1 MEAMNDQM
9 MAWLKDN
16 CNKMSMNELCK
27 IVDQYNIDVA
37 TLPLS
42 AERAQAFEMRKSDVM
57 WDNVVSCS
65 DVAEKVNL
73 CHAYISKFSG
83 VSTAQEHVAEAQR
96 IIQQVSADVES
107 KDWQSVDKSNYQS
120 LCVYRNKYPNSIHM
134 SEIERMAWDCV
145 GRTTIDLQRYI
156 NDFST
161 SFYADEARSIIDSA
175 KAWDEI
181 CRTRDINLIENFI
194 GSYPGSQHIG
204 DAQTMLWQSVRASG
218 DLLKVMHYIRTYPSS
233 PVIGEANIFF
243 GEIKKQKLAEMKN
256 NPSTYSVNVI
266 GSMLVQ
272 GIFTDY
278 ELVSEGVASEK
289 SLRMIRNMPELP
301 PLPTQFSKI
310 DDLPRG
316 TDVFLLG
323 IPASGKTCALMALM
337 GSQGIIYD
345 TVIGGGEYAMAL
357 DNYRDAGLVPGSTPG
372 NFMAAISARVK
383 EGDITHNV
391 NVIEMAGEK
400 LADEIAMN
408 PNAVM
413 GLEHLAEGATELM
426 RNDNRK
432 VMFIVIDPSVTGLVP
447 YYSRSQ
453 GTVVPINQRQII
465 ARVIDIM
472 RQSPSV
478 MKKVDSIHFIMT
490 KADILGDRMVRDTEA
505 HRRFMELYA
514 KELESICELMEEYG
528 INANNKYR
536 PMLHTLSLGNFY
548 VGDIFDYDPMD
559 ANKLVEV
566 IKNSTHGTK
575 AKNWWVRFKEFVN

>member
-1 MEAMNDQM
+1 MEVNDQM
-9 MAWLKDN
+9 LAWLKDN

-27 IVDQYNIDVA
+27 IIDQYNINIE

-42 AERAQAFEMRKSDVM
+42 VERAQALEVRKSDIM
-57 WDNVVSCS
+57 WENVASCA
-65 DVAEKVNL
+65 DAAKKVDL
-73 CHAYISKFSG
+73 CHDYISKFSG
-83 VSTAQEHVAEAQR
+83 VPSAQAHVAEAQQ
-96 IIQQVSADVES
+96 IIQQVAVDIES
-107 KDWQSVDKSNYQS
+107 KDWQSVDKTSYQS
-120 LCVYRNKYPNSIHM
+120 LYVYRNKYPKSIHM
-134 SEIERMAWDCV
+134 GEIERLAWDCI

-156 NDFST
+156 NDFPT
-161 SFYADEARSIIDSA
+161 SFYADEARSIIESA
-175 KAWDEI
+175 KAWEEL
-181 CRTRDINLIENFI
+181 CRTRDINLIERFI
-194 GSYPGSQHIG
+194 SSYPASPHISE
-204 DAQTMLWQSVRASG
+204 AQTMMWQNVRASG
-218 DLLKVMHYIRTYPSS
+218 DILKVIRYLRTYPSS
-233 PVIGEANIFF
+233 PVIGEANNFLS
-243 GEIKKQKLAEMKN
+243 ELKSQKLADMRC
-256 NPSTYSVNVI
+256 NPSAYGVNMI
-266 GSMLVQ
+266 GGMLVE
-272 GIFTDY
+272 GVFSEY
-278 ELVSEGVASEK
+278 ELVSAGVASEK

-301 PLPTQFSKI
+301 PLPTQTSRI
-310 DDLPRG
+310 DNLPKG

-337 GSQGIIYD
+337 GSPGITYD
-345 TVIGGGEYAMAL
+345 SVIGGGEYAMAL

-383 EGDITHNV
+383 EGDVTHNV

-413 GLEHLAEGATELM
+413 GLEHLADGATELM

-447 YYSRSQ
+447 YYSKSQ

-472 RQSPSV
+472 RQSPNV

-490 KADILGDRMVRDTEA
+490 KADILGDRTSRDTEA
-505 HRRFMELYA
+505 YRRFMELYS
-514 KELESICELMEEYG
+514 KELETLCGLMEEYG

-536 PMLHTLSLGNFY
+536 PMLYTLSLGNFY
-548 VGDIFDYDPMD
+548 VGDIFDYDQTD